1 MVTTGGGR
9 LGKNPQATTVPTS
22 KRTVAVMTTEAK
34 KTPARK
40 KRTRRRKRVDPV
52 YYIVEVQEWDWS
64 FWFGV
69 SNMPERYGPY
79 DDYRHLVFCGKLLR
93 PSKVKAE
100 SVELSFL
107 PNQHLNEGQR
117 ERDQPLSIGHLS
129 VHRRSMSGVLSMPA
143 DALPSLLTM
152 ATAGRLR
159 YVVMQGEKLHYGQA
173 SLKSFRFEMKIDE
186 DDLPP
191 ET

>member
-1 MVTTGGGR
+1 M
-9 LGKNPQATTVPTS
+9 ATT
-22 KRTVAVMTTEAK
+22 AK
-34 KTPARK
+34 ISPARK
-40 KRTRRRKRVDPV
+40 KRTRRRSRVEPV
-52 YYIVEVQEWDWS
+52 YYVVEIQEWDWS

-69 SNMPERYGPY
+69 SNMPEHNGPY
-79 DDYRHLVFCGKLLR
+79 DDYRHLVLFGKLLR

-117 ERDQPLSIGHLS
+117 EHDQPRAIGHLS
-129 VHRRSMSGVLSMPA
+129 LHRGAMSGVFSMPA
-143 DALPSLLTM
+143 DALPSLLVM
-152 ATAGRLR
+152 ATAERLR

-173 SLKSFRFEMKIDE
+173 SVKSFRFETKIGE